1 MFRKI
6 NYYKV
11 ALEAMRGYG
20 QVSQYTSEAGIDPK
34 LKELVLTRASQLNGC
49 AYCLNMH
56 TVDAIKV
63 GETHQRLHVL
73 AAWRESK
80 LFTDRE
86 KLALELT
93 EKITMLHQSH
103 FEDEFYQR
111 LEKEFTEKEFVDL
124 VILIAQINVWNTF
137 GVVFA
142 RDADLNY
149 K

>member
-1 MFRKI
+1 MFRKL
-6 NYYKV
+6 NYYKI
-11 ALEAMRGYG
+11 ALGAMRGY
-20 QVSQYTSEAGIDPK
+20 QDVSKYLNEANIEPK
-34 LKELVLTRASQLNGC
+34 LKELILTRASQLNGC

-73 AAWRESK
+73 AAWKESN
-80 LFTDRE
+80 LFTKRE

-93 EKITMLHQSH
+93 EKITTLHQSH
-103 FEDEFYQR
+103 FEDEFYKR
-111 LEKEFTEKEFVDL
+111 LEEEFTEEEFVNL
-124 VILIAQINVWNTF
+124 VVLIAQINVWNTF
-137 GVVFA
+137 GVTFA